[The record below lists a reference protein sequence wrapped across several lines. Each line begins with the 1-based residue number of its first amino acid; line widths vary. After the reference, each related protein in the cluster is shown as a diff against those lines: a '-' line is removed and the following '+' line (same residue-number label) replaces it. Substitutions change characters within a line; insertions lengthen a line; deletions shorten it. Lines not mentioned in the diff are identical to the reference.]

1 MIFVDNRMQFIRNTL
16 KLVLYVLGKMVDN
29 IPFEIINFTRS
40 IFL

>member
-16 KLVLYVLGKMVDN
+16 KLVLYVLGKMVHN